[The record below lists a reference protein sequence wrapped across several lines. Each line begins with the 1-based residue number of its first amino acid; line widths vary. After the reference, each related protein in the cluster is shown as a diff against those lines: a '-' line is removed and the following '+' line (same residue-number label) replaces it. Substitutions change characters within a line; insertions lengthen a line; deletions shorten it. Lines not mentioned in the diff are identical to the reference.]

1 MCMALG
7 VARAELV
14 GIVAVSG
21 HQLNL
26 HKALSGA
33 SLFPR
38 GEGMTSGAHQS
49 ENKHNRYAVRGSGA
63 TAVTTALLMILPERL
78 FGLPQCAVTATGRAR
93 LAVVP
98 SPSWP
103 LLLPPQPHTVPSDA
117 SAIECSLPAAIAT
130 SLLRNSTRTGALR
143 LTVVPS
149 PN

>member
-7 VARAELV
+7 VARAEKV

-33 SLFPR
+33 SMFPR

-49 ENKHNRYAVRGSGA
+49 ENERDRYAVRGSGA

-93 LAVVP
+93 LAVV
-98 SPSWP
+98 
-103 LLLPPQPHTVPSDA
+103 LLL
-117 SAIECSLPAAIAT
+117 CCLLFLLSLFFFV
-130 SLLRNSTRTGALR
+130 LL
-143 LTVVPS
+143 VVCVFVCCFFVVFGLF
-149 PN
+149 

>member
-38 GEGMTSGAHQS
+38 GEGMTSGAHLS
-49 ENKHNRYAVRGSGA
+49 ENERERYAVRGSGA

-93 LAVVP
+93 LAVAP
-98 SPSWP
+98 SPSRP
-103 LLLPPQPHTVPSDA
+103 LPFPPQLHAAPSAA
-117 SAIECSLPAAIAT
+117 SARLCDPPAAIAT
-130 SLLRNSTRTGALR
+130 T
-143 LTVVPS
+143 
-149 PN
+149 